1 MRGATEIQ
9 KQHKAICAKLEELEQ
24 KGDDAGCAG
33 PLPSGVSLYLRL
45 HSIKMTLEWVHPQ
58 LIRVPK
64 GVPRHQMLIA
74 HKFYVFGPLAATL
87 YP

>member
-1 MRGATEIQ
+1 MRGATEIR

-24 KGDDAGCAG
+24 EWDTQGAQARCRGA
-33 PLPSGVSLYLRL
+33 LSLYLRL

-64 GVPRHQMLIA
+64 GVPRHQMLVA

-87 YP
+87 CP